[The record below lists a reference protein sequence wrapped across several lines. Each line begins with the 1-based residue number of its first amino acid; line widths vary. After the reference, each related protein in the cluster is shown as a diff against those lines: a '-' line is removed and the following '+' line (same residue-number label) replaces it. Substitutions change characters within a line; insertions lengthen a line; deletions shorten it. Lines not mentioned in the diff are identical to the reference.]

1 MPYIRQRQGEELGN
15 FTEMLPQ
22 QWIIFTGLPISCVG
36 GMAVL
41 AVMLKHTMAD
51 IQVTSLPPLWQSFT
65 KMLIL
70 LGSNLTVVYI
80 RTTLLDLWGRKG
92 VPDEAKGNNCLLYF
106 STTVLF
112 SGRNTNQRRTA
123 APREPTAKSTEPSLF
138 MSIVPWILRPKY
150 CRPGAKSAAAILWET
165 EIWVIMTAT
174 AAYN

>member
-1 MPYIRQRQGEELGN
+1 MPNIAEQEKGN
-15 FTEMLPQ
+15 FTELLPLQ
-22 QWIIFTGLPISCVG
+22 QIIFTGLPISCAG

-80 RTTLLDLWGRKG
+80 RTTLRDLWGYEG
-92 VPDEAKGNNCLLYF
+92 VTDDQLNEWLTFIFLTAVFFTGW
-106 STTVLF
+106 
-112 SGRNTNQRRTA
+112 NTNQRRIA
-123 APREPTAKSTEPSLF
+123 APREPTARSTEPSLF

-165 EIWVIMTAT
+165 DRRRDLSERGS
-174 AAYN
+174 